1 MRVVGCVTLC
11 DYFKR
16 CGFAFPISK
25 QDISMAIDIFQFH
38 ECLHEADTQ
47 TVMALNSIVL
57 IIPA

>member
-1 MRVVGCVTLC
+1 
-11 DYFKR
+11 
-16 CGFAFPISK
+16 
-25 QDISMAIDIFQFH
+25 MAIDIFQFH